1 MQNAKMVIVVRKDL
15 SMRKGKFA
23 AQVASASMQFLIDN
37 NESARGDELHVKMS
51 HEEAIWLRGMM
62 SRVIAIIDTESALKD
77 LILKAELKG
86 VPVYPVYDSRVT
98 PEGDKTLTC
107 AAFGPAEGDDVSMIL
122 GKLKVIQ

>member
-1 MQNAKMVIVVRKDL
+1 
-15 SMRKGKFA
+15 MRKGKFA